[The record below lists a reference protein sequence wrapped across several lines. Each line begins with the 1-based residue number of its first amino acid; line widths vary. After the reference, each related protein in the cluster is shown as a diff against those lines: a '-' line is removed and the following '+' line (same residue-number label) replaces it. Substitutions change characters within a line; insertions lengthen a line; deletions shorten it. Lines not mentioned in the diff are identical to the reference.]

1 MDNKSK
7 FVLLFLDVNQSDEN
21 IGFTIK
27 LTFFIVMF
35 LGIELSQLLFFIN
48 FLKKS
53 YYNTLASSI
62 NRIMTL
68 AMLKHKFNSIKSS
81 NNHVNIIVCI

>member
-7 FVLLFLDVNQSDEN
+7 FVLLFLDVNQSNEN

-35 LGIELSQLLFFIN
+35 LGIELSQLLFNIN

-53 YYNTLASSI
+53 YYNTLVSSI

-68 AMLKHKFNSIKSS
+68 ANET
-81 NNHVNIIVCI
+81 